1 MPAVTAGAPVTAK
14 KGVEVSGLVYA
25 HGAGG
30 SDEVSTHSI
39 VYYSKSN

>member
-1 MPAVTAGAPVTAK
+1 MPLVTAAPVTAR

-30 SDEVSTHSI
+30 SDEVS
-39 VYYSKSN
+39 V